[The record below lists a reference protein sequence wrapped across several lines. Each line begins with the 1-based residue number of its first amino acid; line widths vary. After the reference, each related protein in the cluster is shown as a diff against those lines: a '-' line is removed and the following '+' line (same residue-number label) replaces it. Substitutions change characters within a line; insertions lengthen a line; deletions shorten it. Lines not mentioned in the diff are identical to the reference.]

1 MIFGLE
7 ASLGGFKIIA
17 NPFLSDNVWTQM
29 RFPRSKKKRIRRKW
43 AKQAKNFI
51 VVVTP
56 RPPIQIDDTLYMH
69 PSDLERIRIHTDKP
83 RFTGAFRIV
92 E

>member
-56 RPPIQIDDTLYMH
+56 RPPIQIGDTLFVH
-69 PSDLERIRIHTDKP
+69 PSDLERIRVVSNTKRCHFNLTA
-83 RFTGAFRIV
+83 T